1 MAFGGEVSEETGEPF
16 NTLDEMF
23 MTIDAAKLCC
33 RIYSNDI
40 ESGALEDHLDIIRT
54 FLAKHPNPITFLK
67 AQLNLLKGGGN

>member
-40 ESGALEDHLDIIRT
+40 ESGALEDHPDIIRA
-54 FLAKHPNPITFLK
+54 FLQSIPIQSPF
-67 AQLNLLKGGGN
+67 